1 MEMLQGVWKQ
11 HLRPRAVVGYGV
23 KIFLPSPPNYV
34 TRSPGWPYL
43 PESSH
48 HSKIRE
54 QVIGRSQICLLKRR
68 YFFGAFPAS
77 PSVIPPA
84 RRSHYYNSTVVFCL
98 RRVSFDILKLV
109 KTKNLKV
116 KET

>member
-1 MEMLQGVWKQ
+1 MENAIDDFDKFSLKNIAELVNPIQ
-11 HLRPRAVVGYGV
+11 
-23 KIFLPSPPNYV
+23 
-34 TRSPGWPYL
+34 WPYL

-48 HSKIRE
+48 HSKIWE

-68 YFFGAFPAS
+68 YFFGAFPES

-109 KTKNLKV
+109 KTKNLEV